1 MTKLTKDGISYSS
14 LETRA
19 FAALPKSGKPLST
32 NDIVEK
38 IYNGDKDRPYF
49 AQQSTLAA
57 LKALSRKMVRNKEE
71 FSIKRSER
79 SGPHPV
85 TWWIE

>member
-57 LKALSRKMVRNKEE
+57 LKALSRKMSRNKEPIMIRR
-71 FSIKRSER
+71 SKRA
-79 SGPHPV
+79 GPHSI